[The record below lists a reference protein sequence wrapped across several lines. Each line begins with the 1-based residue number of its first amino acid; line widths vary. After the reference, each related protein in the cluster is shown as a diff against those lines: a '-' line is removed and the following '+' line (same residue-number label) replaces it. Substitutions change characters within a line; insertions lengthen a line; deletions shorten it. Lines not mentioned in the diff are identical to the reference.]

1 MTDRE
6 EVRHPGDTIEL
17 DQFLKLAQLV
27 SSGGEAKRLI
37 QSGVIQ
43 VNGEV
48 ETRRGRKLRPGDRV
62 TANGED
68 YIIEADDSSS
78 DDQENAE

>member
-17 DQFLKLAQLV
+17 DQFLKLALVV

-37 QSGVIQ
+37 QSGVIL

-48 ETRRGRKLRPGDRV
+48 EIRRGRKLRPGDRV
-62 TANGED
+62 TAQGED
-68 YIIEADDSSS
+68 YIIEADDS
-78 DDQENAE
+78 DVDGGDAE